1 MSDYITLRE
10 QALEANLEIPKRG
23 LAIYTWGN
31 VSAFDSSA
39 AVFAIKPSG
48 VSYGALNADSMVVVD
63 LEGRIVWGTLRPSSD
78 TETHRCLYR
87 SFAGIGGITHTHST
101 FATAWAQAGRGVPVF
116 GTTHADHGAEE
127 IPCTGFLTEAA
138 VQSAYEWETGAL
150 IAGTFSTLKKNPSYM
165 QMALVAGHG
174 PFTWGTDAAQ
184 SVYHAAVLEEIC
196 KIACFTLQIN
206 PGTPVLPAH
215 IINKHW
221 ERKHGSQAYYGQNI
235 SLK

>member
-1 MSDYITLRE
+1 MSDYKTLRE

-31 VSAFDSSA
+31 VSAFDSGA

-48 VSYGALNADSMVVVD
+48 VSYEALNADSMVVVD
-63 LEGRIVWGTLRPSSD
+63 LEGRIVWGKLRPSSD

-87 SFAGIGGITHTHST
+87 SFVGIGGITHTHST

-127 IPCTGFLTEAA
+127 IPCTAFLTEAA
-138 VQSAYEWETGAL
+138 VQSGYEWETGEL
-150 IAGTFSTLKKNPSYM
+150 IAGTFSTLKKNPSQM
-165 QMALVAGHG
+165 QMVLVAGHG
-174 PFTWGTDAAQ
+174 PFAWGTDAAQ

-196 KIACFTLQIN
+196 KIAYLTLQIN
-206 PGTPVLPAH
+206 PGVSALPAH

-221 ERKHGSQAYYGQNI
+221 ERKHGPQAYYGQNAD
-235 SLK
+235 K